1 MTSAVRSRYAPVS
14 SHGSSGARSIQPL
27 RRVVPRDDEGRV
39 TEKYGSQVGAG
50 ERGPK
55 LGQGG
60 QETNGVSRGSR
71 SSTPK
76 NKKNVVVSSEAK
88 PSHQE
93 VLSTSLS
100 STSSSSSSSSP
111 FNTPCTPTPTT
122 PKVFTAASTRRASA
136 TPRFLSGTK
145 SMYPRL
151 MYLSAGNDKFDSG
164 LFHMNQETSRV
175 ARPAMGHVRKAP
187 HNCDFPK
194 KAEELK
200 VPDKKMKTTGVERG
214 KISEVFGF
222 VVFLSF
228 FFFVLAP
235 FFQKPNC
242 YLCEDLLVGSSHFL
256 VSFISSVFSSRRYQT

>member
-1 MTSAVRSRYAPVS
+1 
-14 SHGSSGARSIQPL
+14 
-27 RRVVPRDDEGRV
+27 
-39 TEKYGSQVGAG
+39 
-50 ERGPK
+50 
-55 LGQGG
+55 
-60 QETNGVSRGSR
+60 
-71 SSTPK
+71 
-76 NKKNVVVSSEAK
+76 
-88 PSHQE
+88 
-93 VLSTSLS
+93 
-100 STSSSSSSSSP
+100 
-111 FNTPCTPTPTT
+111 
-122 PKVFTAASTRRASA
+122 
-136 TPRFLSGTK
+136 
-145 SMYPRL
+145 MYPRL